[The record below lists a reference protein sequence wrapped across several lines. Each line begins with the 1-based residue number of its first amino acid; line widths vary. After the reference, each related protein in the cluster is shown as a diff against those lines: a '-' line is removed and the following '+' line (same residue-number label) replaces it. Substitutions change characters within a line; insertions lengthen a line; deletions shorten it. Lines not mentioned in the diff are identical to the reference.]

1 MTKQAKFLLLI
12 TAAALVALVSGHF
25 DGAAAQE
32 FYKDK
37 VIRIIVGYRV
47 GGGYDVYTRVVSRHL
62 GKHIPGNPTVVVE
75 NMDGAGSL
83 RAANYVF
90 NRADSDGLTMGVFGG
105 GLVTQ
110 QALKEKGIRFDARK
124 FHWLGSMSQ
133 GTPACVIM
141 GFTGF
146 KTVDDVLGSKKELRF
161 GSTGP
166 GSTTDDLPKLLIGL
180 FKAPINVVRGYGGT
194 SAVRVAMQRR
204 ELDGACWTWESIRT
218 TARAMLNDKGD
229 KRLIPFAIEGQHPDP
244 ETKQIPQISAR
255 IKDKSD
261 LAAFRAWLNPYVFF
275 RPVVAP
281 PKVSQEKVR
290 LLRTALRKTMEDPA
304 FLAEVEKGKLDLG
317 YTSGEEVAKYVEEV
331 VNTPA
336 SAVEK
341 LKTMIGR
348 KN

>member
-1 MTKQAKFLLLI
+1 MVRRQNFLFVVL
-12 TAAALVALVSGHF
+12 AASVIAFAWSHGAVAQ
-25 DGAAAQE
+25 D
-32 FYKDK
+32 FYQDK

-47 GGGYDVYTRVVSRHL
+47 GGGYDVYARAVSRHL
-62 GKHIPGNPTVVVE
+62 GKHIPGNPTVMVE

-83 RAANYVF
+83 RAANYVY
-90 NRADSDGLTMGVFGG
+90 NRAEPDGLTLGVFGG

-110 QALKEKGIRFDARK
+110 QAMGEKALRFDARK
-124 FHWLGSMSQ
+124 FHWLGSMSV

-141 GFTGF
+141 GFTGLETF
-146 KTVDDVLGSKKELRF
+146 DDVLKSKKELRF

-180 FKAPINVVRGYGGT
+180 FNAPINVVRGYGGT

-218 TARAMLNDKGD
+218 TARAMLNDKGE
-229 KRLIPFAIEGQHPDP
+229 KRLITFAIEGRHPDP
-244 ETKQIPQISAR
+244 ETKQISQISAR
-255 IKDKSD
+255 IKDSSD
-261 LAAFRAWLNPYVFF
+261 LAAFKAWLNPYVFF
-275 RPVVAP
+275 RPIVVAP
-281 PKVSQEKVR
+281 KVTKDKVE
-290 LLRTALRKTMEDPA
+290 LLRAGLKKTMEDPE
-304 FLAEVEKGKLDLG
+304 FLAEAKKGKLDIG
-317 YTSGEEVAKYVEEV
+317 YTPGEEVAKYVEEV

>member
-1 MTKQAKFLLLI
+1 MTKGLASLMVVLAASVAFVVGSSI
-12 TAAALVALVSGHF
+12 PGTAQ
-25 DGAAAQE
+25 D
-32 FYKDK
+32 FYRDK

-47 GGGYDVYTRVVSRHL
+47 GGGYDVYTRVLSRHL

-83 RAANYVF
+83 RAANYVY
-90 NRADSDGLTMGVFGG
+90 NRADPDGLTLGVFGG

-110 QALKEKGIRFDARK
+110 QALGEKGLRFDARK
-124 FHWLGSMSQ
+124 FHWLGSMAE

-141 GFTGF
+141 GFTGL
-146 KTVDDVLGSKKELRF
+146 KTFDDVMSSKKELRF

-180 FKAPINVVRGYGGT
+180 FTAKINVIRGYGGT
-194 SAVRVAMQRR
+194 SAVRVGMQRK

-218 TARAMLNDKGD
+218 TARAMLDDKGE
-229 KRLIPFAIEGQHPDP
+229 KQLIPFAMEGRYPDP
-244 ETKQIPQISAR
+244 EVKQIPQISAR

-261 LAAFRAWLNPYVFF
+261 LAAFKAWLNPYVFF
-275 RPVVAP
+275 RPIVAA
-281 PKVSQEKVR
+281 PKVTKDKVE
-290 LLRTALRKTMEDPA
+290 LLRAGLKKAMEDA
-304 FLAEVEKGKLDLG
+304 EFLAEAKKGKLDVS
-317 YTSGEEVAKYVEEV
+317 YTSGEDVAKYVEEV

-341 LKTMIGR
+341 LATMIGR

>member
-1 MTKQAKFLLLI
+1 MINRPRCFL
-12 TAAALVALVSGHF
+12 AALAASSLFIVAGYLP
-25 DGAAAQE
+25 GAAAQDY
-32 FYKDK
+32 YKDK

-62 GKHIPGNPTVVVE
+62 GKHIPGNPTIVVE

-90 NRADSDGLTMGVFGG
+90 NRADPDGLTLGVFGG

-110 QALKEKGIRFDARK
+110 QALGEKGLRFDARK
-124 FHWLGSMSQ
+124 FHWIGSMSE

-141 GFTGF
+141 GFTGINTF
-146 KTVDDVLGSKKELRF
+146 DEVLNSKKELRF

-180 FKAPINVVRGYGGT
+180 FNAKINVIRGYGGT
-194 SAVRVAMQRR
+194 SAVRVGMQRK

-218 TARAMLNDKGD
+218 TARAMLDDKGEN
-229 KRLIPFAIEGQHPDP
+229 RLIPFAIEGRYPDP
-244 ETKQIPQISAR
+244 ETKQVPQISAR
-255 IKDKSD
+255 IKDPSD
-261 LAAFRAWLNPYVFF
+261 LAAFKAWLNPYVFF

-281 PKVSQEKVR
+281 PKVTKDKVE
-290 LLRTALRKTMEDPA
+290 LLRSALKKTMEDRE
-304 FLAEVEKGKLDLG
+304 FLAEAEKGKLDVG
-317 YTSGEEVAKYVEEV
+317 FTSGEEVAKYVAEV

-341 LKTMIGR
+341 LGTMIGR

>member
-1 MTKQAKFLLLI
+1 MTKGLASLMVVL
-12 TAAALVALVSGHF
+12 AASVAFVVGSSIP
-25 DGAAAQE
+25 GAAQD
-32 FYKDK
+32 FYRDK

-47 GGGYDVYTRVVSRHL
+47 GGGYDVYTRVLSRHL

-83 RAANYVF
+83 RAANYVY
-90 NRADSDGLTMGVFGG
+90 NRADPDGLTLGVFGG

-110 QALKEKGIRFDARK
+110 QALGEKGLRFDARK
-124 FHWLGSMSQ
+124 FHWLGSMAE

-141 GFTGF
+141 GFTGL
-146 KTVDDVLGSKKELRF
+146 KTFDDVMSSKKELRF

-180 FKAPINVVRGYGGT
+180 FTAKINVIRGYGGT
-194 SAVRVAMQRR
+194 SAVRVGMQRK

-218 TARAMLNDKGD
+218 TARAMLDDKGE
-229 KRLIPFAIEGQHPDP
+229 KQLIPFAMEGRYPDP
-244 ETKQIPQISAR
+244 EVKQIPQISAR

-261 LAAFRAWLNPYVFF
+261 LAAFKAWLNPYVFF
-275 RPVVAP
+275 RPIVAA
-281 PKVSQEKVR
+281 PKVTKDKVE
-290 LLRTALRKTMEDPA
+290 LLRAGLKKAMEDA
-304 FLAEVEKGKLDLG
+304 EFLAEAKKGKLDVS
-317 YTSGEEVAKYVEEV
+317 YTSGEDVAKYVEEV

-341 LKTMIGR
+341 LATMIGR

>member
-1 MTKQAKFLLLI
+1 MIKRPKNFLLT
-12 TAAALVALVSGHF
+12 TAATIAVFIAGYLP
-25 DGAAAQE
+25 GAAAQD

-47 GGGYDVYTRVVSRHL
+47 GGGYDVYTRAVSRHL

-90 NRADSDGLTMGVFGG
+90 NRAEPDGTTLGVFGG

-110 QALKEKGIRFDARK
+110 QALGEKGIRFDSRK
-124 FHWLGSMSQ
+124 FHWLGSMSE
-133 GTPACVIM
+133 GTPTCVIM
-141 GFTGF
+141 GFTGLN
-146 KTVDDVLGSKKELRF
+146 TLNDVVNSKKELRF

-180 FKAPINVVRGYGGT
+180 FNAPINVVRGYGGT

-204 ELDGACWTWESIRT
+204 EIDGACWTWESIRT
-218 TARAMLNDKGD
+218 TARAMLNDKGE
-229 KRLIPFAIEGQHPDP
+229 KRLIPFAIQGKHPDP

-255 IKDKSD
+255 IKDPSD
-261 LAAFRAWLNPYVFF
+261 LAAFKAWLNPYVFF

-281 PKVSQEKVR
+281 PKVTKDRVG
-290 LLRTALRKTMEDPA
+290 LLRESLKKTMEDPE
-304 FLAEVEKGKLDLG
+304 FLAEAKKGKLDIG
-317 YTSGEEVAKYVEEV
+317 FTSGEDVAKYVEEV

>member
-1 MTKQAKFLLLI
+1 MKKSIFLI
-12 TAAALVALVSGHF
+12 AAAATLSLFAAGYWTR
-25 DGAAAQE
+25 AAAE
-32 FYKDK
+32 DFYKDK

-62 GKHIPGNPTVVVE
+62 GKHIPGNPTIVVE

-90 NRADSDGLTMGVFGG
+90 NRADPDGLTLGVFGG

-110 QALKEKGIRFDARK
+110 QAMGEKGIRFDARK
-124 FHWLGSMSQ
+124 FHWLGSMAE

-141 GFTGF
+141 GFTGL
-146 KTVDDVLGSKKELRF
+146 KTFDDVLNSKKEQRF

-180 FKAPINVVRGYGGT
+180 FNAKINVIRGYGGT
-194 SAVRVAMQRR
+194 SAVRVGMQRK

-218 TARAMLNDKGD
+218 TARAMLDEKGD
-229 KRLIPFAIEGQHPDP
+229 KRLIPFAIEGRYPDP
-244 ETKQIPQISAR
+244 EVKDTPQISAR

-261 LAAFRAWLNPYVFF
+261 LAAYKAWLNPYVFF
-275 RPVVAP
+275 RPVTAP
-281 PKVSQEKVR
+281 PKVSSDKVE
-290 LLRTALRKTMEDPA
+290 LLRTGLKKAMEDPE
-304 FLAEVEKGKLDLG
+304 FLAEAKKGKLDVSFTPG
-317 YTSGEEVAKYVEEV
+317 DEVAKFVDEV

>member
-1 MTKQAKFLLLI
+1 MIKRLEFF
-12 TAAALVALVSGHF
+12 LVALGASVALFLAGHLPS
-25 DGAAAQE
+25 AAAQD
-32 FYKDK
+32 FYQDK

-47 GGGYDVYTRVVSRHL
+47 GGGYDVYTRALSRHL
-62 GKHIPGNPTVVVE
+62 GKHIPGNPTIVVE

-90 NRADSDGLTMGVFGG
+90 NRADPDGLTLGVFGG

-110 QALKEKGIRFDARK
+110 QALGEKGLRFDARK
-124 FHWLGSMSQ
+124 FHWIGSMAE

-141 GFTGF
+141 GFTGLSNF
-146 KTVDDVLGSKKELRF
+146 DAVLNSKKELRF

-180 FKAPINVVRGYGGT
+180 FNAKINVIRGYGGT
-194 SAVRVAMQRR
+194 SAVRVGMQRR

-218 TARAMLNDKGD
+218 TARAMLNDKGE
-229 KRLIPFAIEGQHPDP
+229 KRLIPFAMEGRYPDP
-244 ETKQIPQISAR
+244 EVKEVPQISAR

-261 LAAFRAWLNPYVFF
+261 LAAFKAWLNPYVFF
-275 RPVVAP
+275 RPMVAP
-281 PKVSQEKVR
+281 PKVPNDKVE
-290 LLRTALRKTMEDPA
+290 LLRAGLKKAMEDPE
-304 FLAEVEKGKLDLG
+304 FLAEAKKGKLDVS
-317 YTSGEEVAKYVEEV
+317 YTSGEDVAKYVEEV

>member
-1 MTKQAKFLLLI
+1 MIKRPEIFLLAL
-12 TAAALVALVSGHF
+12 AASVLLFVAGHSP
-25 DGAAAQE
+25 GAAAQDY
-32 FYKDK
+32 YKDK

-62 GKHIPGNPTVVVE
+62 GKHIPGNPTIVVE

-90 NRADSDGLTMGVFGG
+90 NRADPDGLTLGVFGG

-110 QALKEKGIRFDARK
+110 QALGEKGIRFDARK
-124 FHWLGSMSQ
+124 FHWIGSMAE

-141 GFTGF
+141 AFTGL
-146 KTVDDVLGSKKELRF
+146 KTFDDVLGSKKELRF

-180 FKAPINVVRGYGGT
+180 FDAKINVIRGYGGT
-194 SAVRVAMQRR
+194 SAVRVGMQRR

-218 TARAMLNDKGD
+218 TARAMLDDKD
-229 KRLIPFAIEGQHPDP
+229 ENRLIPFAIEGRYPDP

-255 IKDKSD
+255 VKDPSD
-261 LAAFRAWLNPYVFF
+261 LAAFKAWLNPYVFF
-275 RPVVAP
+275 RPMVAP
-281 PKVSQEKVR
+281 PKVSNDKVV
-290 LLRTALRKTMEDPA
+290 LLQAGLKKAMEDPE
-304 FLAEVEKGKLDLG
+304 FLAEAKKAKLDVSF
-317 YTSGEEVAKYVEEV
+317 TSGEDVAKYVEEV
-331 VNTPA
+331 INTPA
-336 SAVEK
+336 SAIEK
-341 LKTMIGR
+341 LGTMIGR